1 MNGLLA
7 AYIPLVTP
15 LPVADYWA
23 WLILPLSAAVA
34 VVYKTIKCYRVRQV
48 PREAAVI
55 TLWILASM
63 AGVAAAIQVIYYLI
77 VQRGG

>member
-1 MNGLLA
+1 MLA
-7 AYIPLVTP
+7 AYVPFVTP
-15 LPVADYWA
+15 LPIADYWA
-23 WLILPLSAAVA
+23 WLLLPLCVAVA

-48 PREAAVI
+48 PWEATVI

-63 AGVAAAIQVIYYLI
+63 AGVAAAILVAYYLV